1 VSRLHLW
8 LTQGF
13 EDLPPDDDWLS
24 VRERTILEGFRVTKR
39 HDEWRLGRWTAKLT
53 VAAALGETVSPAS
66 LEILASGDG
75 HPEAFDQGGSVPL
88 SLSLSHSAARGLAVV
103 APGGMAVGC
112 DIESIEDRTSTFV
125 TDYFTSPEADAV
137 RAAGPERR
145 ELLAT
150 LLWSAKES
158 ALKALR
164 TGLRADTR
172 SIEVSVPDTTTVV
185 DGWSPLGIDKSRL
198 SGWWR
203 REASAVLT
211 VVTDSPLGPPAR
223 AAGS

>member
-1 VSRLHLW
+1 MAPGPVD
-8 LTQGF
+8 G
-13 EDLPPDDDWLS
+13 E
-24 VRERTILEGFRVTKR
+24 
-39 HDEWRLGRWTAKLT
+39 AT
-53 VAAALGETVSPAS
+53 VAAALGVAVSPAS

-75 HPEAFDQGGSVPL
+75 HPEAFDRRGPVPL
-88 SLSLSHSAARGLAVV
+88 SLSLSHSAGTGLAVV
-103 APGGMAVGC
+103 APAGTAVGC
-112 DIESIEDRTSTFV
+112 DIEFIEDRTSTFV
-125 TDYFTSPEADAV
+125 TDYFTPPEADAV
-137 RAAGPERR
+137 RAVGPERR

-172 SIEVSVPDTTTVV
+172 SVEVSVPDTTTVV

-211 VVTDSPLGPPAR
+211 VVTDDPLGPPRR
-223 AAGS
+223 AAG